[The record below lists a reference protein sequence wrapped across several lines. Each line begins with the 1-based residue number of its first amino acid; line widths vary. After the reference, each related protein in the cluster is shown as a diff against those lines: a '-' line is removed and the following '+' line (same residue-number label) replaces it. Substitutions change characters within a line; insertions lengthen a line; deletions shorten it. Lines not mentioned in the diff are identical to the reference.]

1 MIILYINNKK
11 GVLDMWTYIW
21 LAAVV
26 VSLII
31 EFVSLELVSIWVS
44 VGSFLAM
51 ILALCGVGFEIQIIV
66 AVVVSIGCILGLRK
80 ITLKLLYKNKD
91 KTNLDLAI
99 GTKVKLIESVTPDKM
114 GVAKYNGLDWSVK
127 SKDESLT
134 IKEGS
139 HVEILSIEGNKL
151 IVRPLQEEN
160 VKEEE
165 PQEEKK
171 VFLAK
176 TSSKKTKA
184 VSNKPKT
191 KTVSVKSKSTTK
203 KTTKTKKEE
212 K

>member
-1 MIILYINNKK
+1 
-11 GVLDMWTYIW
+11 MWTYIW